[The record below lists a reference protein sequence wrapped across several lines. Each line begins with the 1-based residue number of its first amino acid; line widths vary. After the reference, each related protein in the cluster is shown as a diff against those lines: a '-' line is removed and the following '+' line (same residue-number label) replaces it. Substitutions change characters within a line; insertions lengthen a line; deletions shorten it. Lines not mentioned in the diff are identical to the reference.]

1 MSSNLDGL
9 FPAPSL
15 PPSHLSPQR
24 YPGANLESLAA
35 LQDVLKDNHQR
46 HHIFINETRFHNHM
60 THRAVAIYALG
71 GSAAIIR
78 DSYERDSRIHRAVIQ
93 SPKPIT
99 EENFV
104 DHLGDENFYQAYV
117 SFFSKQVSEKGS
129 ASVLE
134 EFIFSEKY
142 NLRKGRETNTQ
153 PEMLARFFS
162 DLSHALIH
170 VGYGV
175 EFGLKGMFVEGLAL
189 AAVHRVHLRETYPPS
204 LFAPSSTNTMEH
216 IVNRLSSFALDTPA
230 SRNTPVVSK
239 TSGVHAFDIAAR
251 ILNDERFSRRAST
264 DLFSNEFMEMFAEN
278 SSMVKEYAK
287 QWTLDLNQPG
297 EIERKME
304 EVVWLSSLVYGVGGL
319 TASGFQADFFLMH
332 QVTSSLFLPSLI
344 AYLSPRAQVLL
355 LRGYL
360 HAVLTWL
367 TTRGSPAL
375 NIKSFMTTTSVEPSV
390 PITPAS
396 KTPLTTETTPIP
408 NPFLP
413 ILQSAIAHPIDHLI
427 KIQRTFAHFDTL
439 YGTRS
444 AGYFKGT
451 ELKDAELLDGS
462 LFLRASLLTADHV
475 GWVRE
480 GKEAAQ
486 FSFKGFFESDK

>member
-1 MSSNLDGL
+1 MSSNLDAL

-15 PPSHLSPQR
+15 PPSQLSPQR
-24 YPGANLESLAA
+24 YPGANLESLTA

-46 HHIFINETRFHNHM
+46 HHIFFNETRFHNHI
-60 THRAVAIYALG
+60 THRALAIYALG

-78 DSYERDSRIHRAVIQ
+78 DYYERDSRIQRPVVQ
-93 SPKPIT
+93 SPEPIT
-99 EENFV
+99 EENFI

-129 ASVLE
+129 ALILE

-142 NLRKGRETNTQ
+142 NSQKGRETNTQ

-189 AAVHRVHLRETYPPS
+189 AAVHSVQTLPS
-204 LFAPSSTNTMEH
+204 SLLAPSSTNTMEH

-230 SRNTPVVSK
+230 NTNTPVVSK

-251 ILNDERFSRRAST
+251 ILNDDRFYRRTPT
-264 DLFSNEFMEMFAEN
+264 DFGNEFMEMFAEN
-278 SSMVKEYAK
+278 SSMVMEYAK
-287 QWTLDLNQPG
+287 QWTIDLNQLG

-319 TASGFQADFFLMH
+319 TPSGFQADFFLMH

-367 TTRGSPAL
+367 TMRGSPAL

-439 YGTRS
+439 YGRRS

-486 FSFKGFFESDK
+486 FSFKGFFKSDK

>member
-1 MSSNLDGL
+1 MSSNVDGL

-60 THRAVAIYALG
+60 SHRALAIYALG
-71 GSAAIIR
+71 GSAVIIR
-78 DSYERDSRIHRAVIQ
+78 DYYERDARVHRLVVQ
-93 SPKPIT
+93 SPEPIT

-117 SFFSKQVSEKGS
+117 NFFSKQVSEKGS
-129 ASVLE
+129 ARILE
-134 EFIFSEKY
+134 EFVFSEKY
-142 NLRKGRETNTQ
+142 NFQKGREANTQ

-162 DLSHALIH
+162 GLVHPLIH

-175 EFGLKGMFVEGLAL
+175 EFGLKGTFVEGLAL
-189 AAVHRVHLRETYPPS
+189 AAVNHVPRETLPPS

-230 SRNTPVVSK
+230 SANTPIVSK

-251 ILNDERFSRRAST
+251 ILNDDRLYCRTPTNFV
-264 DLFSNEFMEMFAEN
+264 NQFMEMFAEN
-278 SSMVKEYAK
+278 SPMVMEYAK
-287 QWTLDLNQPG
+287 QWTIDLNQPG

-319 TASGFQADFFLMH
+319 TPSGFQADFFLMH
-332 QVTSSLFLPSLI
+332 LVTSSLFLPSLI
-344 AYLSPRAQVLL
+344 AYLSPRTQVIL

-360 HAVLTWL
+360 HTILTWL
-367 TTRGSPAL
+367 TIRGPPAL

-390 PITPAS
+390 ATTPTS
-396 KTPLTTETTPIP
+396 KTPLTTETIPNP

-413 ILQSAIAHPIDHLI
+413 ILQSAIAHPIEHLI
-427 KIQRTFAHFDTL
+427 KVQRTFAHFNTL

-486 FSFKGFFESDK
+486 FSFIGFYKSEK